1 MLFYFTIYNVNA
13 NFLFLELFKTGFFL
27 LLLLNLENILACIL
41 H

>member
-13 NFLFLELFKTGFFL
+13 NFLFLELFKTGFL

-41 H
+41 Y